1 MEILVVLPFVAVAIV
16 AIPPLVALVRLWN
29 SLRF

>member
-1 MEILVVLPFVAVAIV
+1 LPFVAVAIV